1 MNHLQRMPRYIN
13 RISSRNFSVNPV
25 NPVNQN
31 IEARLKRIEELLVD
45 GSSNAFLYKEMK
57 IIENKIDSRN
67 FDRTYID
74 NSIVN
79 RLNRI
84 DDILVYLSKEL
95 LKK

>member
-13 RISSRNFSVNPV
+13 RIAARNLSV

-84 DDILVYLSKEL
+84 DDILFYLSKEL
-95 LKK
+95 LKKQ